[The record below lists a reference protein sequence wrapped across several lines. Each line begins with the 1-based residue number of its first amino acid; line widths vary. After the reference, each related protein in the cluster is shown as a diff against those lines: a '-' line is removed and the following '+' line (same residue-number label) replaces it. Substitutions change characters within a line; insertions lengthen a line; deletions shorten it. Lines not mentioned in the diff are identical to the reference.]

1 VIKQFGAEVL
11 RLWVAAEDYRDDIR
25 ISSEIIQRLSEAY
38 RRFRNTCRFL
48 LGNLDGFDPDTQKL
62 PCQDL
67 EEIDRWVLHRLAVL
81 VEKVRE
87 AYESFEFHKVYHTI
101 HNFCVVDLSAFYLD
115 VLKDRLYCDRI
126 DSRERRSAQTAL
138 YEILTTLTRLYAPV
152 LPFTTEEIWGFL
164 PPTQAGK
171 ERSVHLSRF
180 PEPNTAYLDEQLGQR
195 WEELLTIRGEVNQA
209 LEEARRQKKIGSS
222 LEAHV
227 VVSAK
232 GRQFDVLQEYGP
244 FLPTLFIASRV
255 SVHPSPDE
263 EGQPLTVVIEGAS
276 GAKCERCWNYR
287 PSVGENPDHP
297 TICERCRNALALS

>member
-1 VIKQFGAEVL
+1 
-11 RLWVAAEDYRDDIR
+11 
-25 ISSEIIQRLSEAY
+25 
-38 RRFRNTCRFL
+38 
-48 LGNLDGFDPDTQKL
+48 LGNLDGFDPDTQRL
-62 PCQDL
+62 PYQDL

-87 AYESFEFHKVYHTI
+87 AYESFQFHKVYHNI

-115 VLKDRLYCDRI
+115 VLKDRLYCDRV

-164 PPTQAGK
+164 PPTQTGK
-171 ERSVHLSRF
+171 ARSVHLSRF
-180 PEPNTAYLDEQLGQR
+180 PEPNTTYLDDQLAQR

-227 VVSAK
+227 AVSAK
-232 GRQFDVLQEYGP
+232 GTQLSLLKDYEP

-255 SVHPSPDE
+255 SLHPSPDD
-263 EGQPLTVVIEGAS
+263 EGQPLKVVIEGAS

-287 PSVGENPDHP
+287 PSVGEDPDHP